1 MLLEIGSTVG
11 FVVSGRILAVTED
24 QVLVPSRYRVYL
36 HHFFRLNLFKRSSDV
51 KYGFFL
57 VGFFWQDYAKTDG
70 LEYICPQC
78 SVTNFKKKMQKTTN
92 GYS

>member
-1 MLLEIGSTVG
+1 MLLEIGLTVG

-24 QVLVPSRYRVYL
+24 QVLVPSRYCIYL
-36 HHFFRLNLFKRSSDV
+36 RHLFCLNLFKRSSDV
-51 KYGFFL
+51 KYGFFRL
-57 VGFFWQDYAKTDG
+57 VFFWQDYAKTDG